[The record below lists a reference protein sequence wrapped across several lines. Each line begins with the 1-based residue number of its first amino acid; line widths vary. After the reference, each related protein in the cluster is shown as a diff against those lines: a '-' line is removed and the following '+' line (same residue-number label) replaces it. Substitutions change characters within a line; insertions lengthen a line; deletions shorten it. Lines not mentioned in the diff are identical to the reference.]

1 MNCTLFSLRSALAG
15 LLMAAV
21 MLIATPP
28 QRAEAAAGGY
38 EFAWAEISVSP
49 PGFVVPAHFDH
60 NIEVHAPAY
69 TSFTIRVVG
78 QSKSGNPAPVLDAIF
93 WTYGYEVM
101 SVEQDPNDY
110 TRATVTVAGDVTTMG
125 SAVWVRGHVESRQ
138 GDPKYCE
145 LPIVVH
151 AITPE

>member
-1 MNCTLFSLRSALAG
+1 MNPLFSGSVRSVVAALVMTA
-15 LLMAAV
+15 MIVFAA
-21 MLIATPP
+21 PP
-28 QRAEAAAGGY
+28 QVEASGGY
-38 EFAWAEISVSP
+38 EFAWAEISVSS

-110 TRATVTVAGDVTTMG
+110 TRATVTVAGDVTTMP

-151 AITPE
+151 AIPAG